1 MCTRDETSCLS
12 SKILILAHS
21 CSLSSQQMNTLI
33 KFKKRHSMSEP
44 TSFKKFLKWNKTK
57 MKLSAYFMKS
67 PVHTSIC
74 RCLISCS
81 FYVINFSHAP
91 KSCVGLCVV
100 QVGGNQDQ
108 LCLYVCICCFR
119 TMHMLIQLHCICS
132 AGLVEIMLH
141 PPYSQVMAADDF
153 FLLQYLKNP
162 PHPQVPWEITSSEV
176 TISV

>member
-21 CSLSSQQMNTLI
+21 CSLSSQQWIHWSNL
-33 KFKKRHSMSEP
+33 KKWCSMSEP
-44 TSFKKFLKWNKTK
+44 TSFNKFLKWNKTK
-57 MKLSAYFMKS
+57 MKLSAYFMKK

-132 AGLVEIMLH
+132 AGLVWNNAPSTILTGH
-141 PPYSQVMAADDF
+141 GSGW
-153 FLLQYLKNP
+153 LLP
-162 PHPQVPWEITSSEV
+162 APISEESTSPTGTMRNNQQWSHN
-176 TISV
+176 